1 MRCAALGMAWWHFH
15 VVELRK
21 KILKNLLLVA
31 IFCQAS
37 QHEPALWLGWL
48 NLFIILPLQNGRRK
62 KCGWPQLG
70 QRSNRPWK
78 SCTTSRSKHCLQ
90 NTWKHRNSCHEVHN
104 VGIERD
110 TTSELVFQLPES
122 LFSNS
127 GRCGWCDWKEDRKPY
142 KLSFKVRYTRCQQTQ
157 NSFMSESNQAD
168 SQLPQVL
175 VENPIETSS
184 VSDWCG

>member
-1 MRCAALGMAWWHFH
+1 MRYAALGMAWWHFH
-15 VVELRK
+15 VAELRK
-21 KILKNLLLVA
+21 KILKNLGG
-31 IFCQAS
+31 F
-37 QHEPALWLGWL
+37 

-90 NTWKHRNSCHEVHN
+90 NTWKHHNSCHEVHN

-142 KLSFKVRYTRCQQTQ
+142 KLSFKVRYTRRQQTQ
-157 NSFMSESNQAD
+157 MSESNQAD